1 MYMPEAE
8 LTVFKVTSTLNLC
21 FQSVQLTAS
30 ITGSPIF
37 RFVSMQMSA
46 LMILLLSI
54 WLMLIR
60 MSCNIVLWLF
70 KHPFIPVFD
79 ANLVRIRSKSLVQ
92 MRQYNGPR

>member
-46 LMILLLSI
+46 LMILL
-54 WLMLIR
+54 
-60 MSCNIVLWLF
+60 F

-79 ANLVRIRSKSLVQ
+79 ANLVRIRSKSIVQ